1 MAKKRANGEGNI
13 RKRKDGRWE
22 GRYTAGYDPKTGKR
36 LIKNVLG
43 KTQAEVKEKLKRALE
58 ETNGLDVSRAAD
70 EYTVASWLRTWYELY
85 AKPNVR
91 TATANRYELI
101 IETYTIPRIGNI
113 KLKKLTTR
121 HLQKL
126 YKELLESGRIHVG
139 KNQNRGLSTTTVH
152 SVHLMLH
159 CALDRAVKE
168 RLIPRNPCE
177 DCIVPKPRKL
187 EMKILPPEHIKA
199 YLDAAEA
206 RRLLPMFYLELVSGL
221 RKGELV
227 ALLWSDLDVE
237 HKTISVSKSIG
248 RDSDGHLAINR
259 PKTENSIRAISI
271 PQEAVDLLVA
281 EHEGHPDNPYLFPSP
296 RTGGMYHPDSV
307 VNLHKKALKRAG
319 LPHIRFHDLRH
330 TFATVALQSGVDVK
344 TVSSMLGHYDP
355 GFTLRTYTH
364 TTRQMQETAAEKMG
378 AFMAQ
383 VR

>member
-22 GRYTAGYDPKTGKR
+22 GRYTAGYDSKTGKR
-36 LIKNVLG
+36 IIKNVLG
-43 KTQAEVKEKLKRALE
+43 KTQAEVKEKLKKALE
-58 ETNGLDVSRAAD
+58 ECQGLDVSRSE
-70 EYTVASWLRTWYELY
+70 EYTVATWLRTWYELY

-177 DCIVPKPRKL
+177 NCIVPKPRKL

-199 YLDAAEA
+199 YLGAAEA

-227 ALLWSDLDVE
+227 ALRWDDLDIQGR
-237 HKTISVSKSIG
+237 TISVSKQYV
-248 RDSDGHLAINR
+248 RNPDGSLELTR
-259 PKTENSIRAISI
+259 PI
-271 PQEAVDLLVA
+271 
-281 EHEGHPDNPYLFPSP
+281 HPAD
-296 RTGGMYHPDSV
+296 RGGLTDP
-307 VNLHKKALKRAG
+307 G
-319 LPHIRFHDLRH
+319 
-330 TFATVALQSGVDVK
+330 ALQAPGQPLHVPLAPHRRDVP
-344 TVSSMLGHYDP
+344 S
-355 GFTLRTYTH
+355 
-364 TTRQMQETAAEKMG
+364 
-378 AFMAQ
+378 
-383 VR
+383 